1 MNTGIQSALARRSAT
16 GFTLMEL
23 LVVVAIIALLA
34 SLLMPTVSMVREQ
47 ANSMSCR
54 NNLRQSGLAFSNIAN
69 DNEGLMPWG
78 ENGPTSGPLAGPYSW
93 PTAINNLGEGIN
105 MTCRSA
111 PLKGGTFHFCGNLN
125 ILPRRG
131 FGIYTGTLRQVHV
144 SEMRPN
150 VVVLFDS
157 NQQALPN
164 GNAFYTSQNMGL
176 TFYFLGNPYN
186 SCPATAYDNVPQPS
200 GGTGNFMVQNRHNFG
215 TRANYLLGDG
225 HVANLLPGDLTCGDY
240 RIRANGRRFY

>member
-1 MNTGIQSALARRSAT
+1 MNTGIKSVRVPRSAT

-23 LVVVAIIALLA
+23 LVVIAIIALLA
-34 SLLMPTVSMVREQ
+34 SLLIPTITMVREQ

-69 DNEGLMPWG
+69 DNEGLLPWG
-78 ENGPTSGPLAGPYSW
+78 ENGPSSGPYSW
-93 PTAINNLGEGIN
+93 PTAINNLGEDIRL
-105 MTCRSA
+105 TCRSA
-111 PLKGGTFHFCGNLN
+111 PIKAGTFHYCGNLN

-131 FGIYTGTLRQVHV
+131 FGIYTATLRQVHV

-150 VVVLFDS
+150 VVVIFDS
-157 NQQALPN
+157 GQQAAPN

-186 SCPATAYDNVPQPS
+186 SCPASAYDNVVQPS
-200 GGTGNFMVQNRHNFG
+200 GGSGSFMVQNRHNFG

-225 HVANLLPGDLTCGDY
+225 HVANQLPGDLTCGDY